1 MMRVLLRSDV
11 EGVGKRGEVVEVAKG
26 FARNYLFPTKRA
38 LVATV
43 RSEPQATAMRRAR
56 DLRDI
61 RDREAAKSVSL
72 VLTGTTVTITA
83 RSGAAGRL
91 FGSVTASDVAEAV
104 EAQTGAVIDRRKIH
118 LVEPIKSLGTHLVPV
133 VLHSDVQVELTVDV
147 VAST

>member
-11 EGVGKRGEVVEVAKG
+11 GGVGKRGEVVEVAKG

-38 LVATV
+38 LVATS

-56 DLRDI
+56 DLRDT
-61 RDREAAKSVSL
+61 RDREAAQTVSL
-72 VLTGTTVTITA
+72 VLAGATVTVTA
-83 RSGAAGRL
+83 RAGAGGRL

-118 LVEPIKSLGTHLVPV
+118 LVEPIKSLGTHLVSLA
-133 VLHSDVQVELTVDV
+133 LHSDVQVELTIEV
-147 VAST
+147 VTGT

>member
-11 EGVGKRGEVVEVAKG
+11 DGVGKRGEVVEVAKG

-38 LVATV
+38 LVATT

-56 DLRDI
+56 DLRDT
-61 RDREAAKSVSL
+61 RDREAAQTVSQ
-72 VLTGTTVTITA
+72 VLTGATVTVIA
-83 RSGAAGRL
+83 RAGAGGRL

-118 LVEPIKSLGTHLVPV
+118 LVEPIKSLGTHLVSLA
-133 VLHSDVQVELTVDV
+133 LHSDVQVELTIEV
-147 VAST
+147 VTGT